1 MEFTDESFDSAVCF
15 TMLHHIPS
23 PSLQD
28 RLLQQVARVL
38 RPGGTF
44 AGTDSLD
51 RKWFRLLHCFDTCVV
66 VPPDAFAS
74 RLEAAGFEEVRVDLN
89 PYAFRFQARKRLNRN
104 PRTASSAS
112 SHLFS
117 LREGLT

>member
-1 MEFTDESFDSAVCF
+1 MKASIA
-15 TMLHHIPS
+15 
-23 PSLQD
+23 
-28 RLLQQVARVL
+28 QQVARVL

-74 RLEAAGFEEVRVDLN
+74 RLEAAGFDAVRVDVN
-89 PYAFRFQARKRLNRN
+89 PYAFRFQARKRLSGN
-104 PRTASSAS
+104 PRSAIERAS
-112 SHLFS
+112 SHQFS